1 MRLVNNYI
9 PAPVT
14 DTYNGRE
21 IFPSWKT
28 CVQGAAPRHGY
39 FHAPPPLSSLYR
51 CSFLVRVIT
60 LGGSGKINPP
70 PFRNTDA
77 YRLTETDFA
86 GKEKNWFEGERGDLC
101 TVERIS
107 RRRFRRKI
115 VKSNI
120 TDYKLRYKELQCGI
134 IVFEQFFFLF
144 QPIKTCSKKS
154 RDSFIIKKKNQS
166 D

>member
-51 CSFLVRVIT
+51 CSFLVRVINSVEVGKLT
-60 LGGSGKINPP
+60 LPLSGTRMLI
-70 PFRNTDA
+70 
-77 YRLTETDFA
+77 
-86 GKEKNWFEGERGDLC
+86 GKR
-101 TVERIS
+101 RQIS
-107 RRRFRRKI
+107 RAKRKI
-115 VKSNI
+115 DLKGRGAISARLNGFLAADFDVKS
-120 TDYKLRYKELQCGI
+120 
-134 IVFEQFFFLF
+134 
-144 QPIKTCSKKS
+144 
-154 RDSFIIKKKNQS
+154 
-166 D
+166 

>member
-39 FHAPPPLSSLYR
+39 FHAPPPTFLALSM
-51 CSFLVRVIT
+51 LVSRSRNQ

-86 GKEKNWFEGERGDLC
+86 GKEKN
-101 TVERIS
+101 
-107 RRRFRRKI
+107 
-115 VKSNI
+115 
-120 TDYKLRYKELQCGI
+120 
-134 IVFEQFFFLF
+134 
-144 QPIKTCSKKS
+144 
-154 RDSFIIKKKNQS
+154 
-166 D
+166 